1 MHLNLHPGWWKC
13 YFFVRN
19 DIVTESREMQ
29 FPLLNVVSSE
39 LAFSGPAQ
47 YSCLSR
53 ARAKMCEQQ
62 KQQRLYAPG
71 NCYTFLI
78 FFSRSFTRSNR
89 PKSFQTEQDKNSE
102 ISINTL
108 HFVLSKKDWVVR
120 GNWNLL
126 DSCSQPFILLVNIT
140 PDTDFC
146 RNIQLLWPFCAS
158 E

>member
-1 MHLNLHPGWWKC
+1 MILSLKAERCSSHYWTWSLQSLLSQVLPNTAVFPEQELRCVNSRSSRGCMPQA
-13 YFFVRN
+13 
-19 DIVTESREMQ
+19 IVTP
-29 FPLLNVVSSE
+29 FW
-39 LAFSGPAQ
+39 F
-47 YSCLSR
+47 
-53 ARAKMCEQQ
+53 
-62 KQQRLYAPG
+62 
-71 NCYTFLI
+71 
-78 FFSRSFTRSNR
+78 
-89 PKSFQTEQDKNSE
+89 SFQGVSPGQIDPNHFRQNRTR